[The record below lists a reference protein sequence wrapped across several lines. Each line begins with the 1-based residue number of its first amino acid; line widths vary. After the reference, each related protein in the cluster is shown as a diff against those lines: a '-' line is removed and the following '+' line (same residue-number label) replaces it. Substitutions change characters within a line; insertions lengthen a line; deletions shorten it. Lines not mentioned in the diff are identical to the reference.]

1 MFLIDIYIMKRFV
14 FKKPSSRRRTQY
26 NRTRTQSNRRRTQS
40 NRRRSSNRTVSQ
52 SSRNV
57 TEVANRQR
65 QIRQHLVNRF
75 RNPKKAVLLI
85 TTHGNLDDTDE
96 RVQHALDINVHK
108 LNATTPGVCN
118 WIADEDLVGM
128 GLKINEIVKENKDMS
143 ASRLLHK
150 LKNVLPSIDEMYKE
164 DTKMDNEGKVQ
175 ESDYFETGFIDKDF
189 TSYHNNKEYAYE
201 TRQWKKGDIYLNKY
215 YTSLIDEE
223 YDTNS
228 NPFNNNVIL
237 LGTKGLLELDVMNKS
252 RTSLRKD
259 KDIIKKDKKAN
270 KKRFFLKDILE
281 ELDKDGYTDVVI
293 VDLSCSTGFGETAA
307 RYLRRTNK
315 KEEYIYGGNK
325 KN

>member
-1 MFLIDIYIMKRFV
+1 MKRFV
-14 FKKPSSRRRTQY
+14 FKKPS
-26 NRTRTQSNRRRTQS
+26 NRTQSNRTRNQSNTRRNQS
-40 NRRRSSNRTVSQ
+40 NRRTRSNRRRGSNRTATQ

-65 QIRQHLVNRF
+65 QIRQHLNNRF

-150 LKNVLPSIDEMYKE
+150 LKNVLPTIDEMYKE

-175 ESDYFETGFIDKDF
+175 ESDYFETNFKDQDF
-189 TSYHNNKEYAYE
+189 TSYYNNKGYAYE

-215 YTSLIDEE
+215 YTSFIDEE

-237 LGTKGLLELDVMNKS
+237 LGTKGLLELDLMNKS

-281 ELDKDGYTDVVI
+281 ELEKDGYTDVVI
-293 VDLSCSTGFGETAA
+293 IDLSCSTGFGETAA

-315 KEEYIYGGNK
+315 KEGYIYGGNK

>member
-1 MFLIDIYIMKRFV
+1 MKRFV
-14 FKKPSSRRRTQY
+14 FKKPS
-26 NRTRTQSNRRRTQS
+26 NRTQSNRTRNQSNTRRNQS
-40 NRRRSSNRTVSQ
+40 NRRTRSNRRRGSNRTATQ

-65 QIRQHLVNRF
+65 QIRQHLNNRF

-143 ASRLLHK
+143 ASRLLNK
-150 LKNVLPSIDEMYKE
+150 LKNVLRTIDEMYKE

-175 ESDYFETGFIDKDF
+175 ESDYFETNFKDQDF
-189 TSYHNNKEYAYE
+189 TSYYNNKGYAYE

-215 YTSLIDEE
+215 YTSFIDEE

-237 LGTKGLLELDVMNKS
+237 LGTKGLLELDLMNKS

-281 ELDKDGYTDVVI
+281 ELEKDGYTDVVI
-293 VDLSCSTGFGETAA
+293 IDLSCSTGFGETAA

-315 KEEYIYGGNK
+315 KEGYIYGGNK